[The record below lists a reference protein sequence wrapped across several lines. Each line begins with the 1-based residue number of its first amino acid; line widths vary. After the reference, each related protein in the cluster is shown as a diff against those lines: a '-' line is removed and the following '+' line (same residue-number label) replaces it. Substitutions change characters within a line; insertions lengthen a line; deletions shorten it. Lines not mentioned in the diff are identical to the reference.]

1 MTLYSV
7 TYSNPAAL
15 YLPKM
20 NMLIEC
26 SKDEIWTLAT
36 ALGLVQKIFDCTWGG
51 PVYSVHW
58 THNHLGLSADQVM
71 KNLEF

>member
-36 ALGLVQKIFDCTWGG
+36 ALGLVQKIA
-51 PVYSVHW
+51 
-58 THNHLGLSADQVM
+58 LGAVQFIPSIGRTII
-71 KNLEF
+71 